1 MIFLFSRRLLQ
12 HVQTSTDWDDLCAPG
27 DLYKDSRRQKNGKA
41 PDQHGM
47 RSEHFKILMD
57 DPEILSLY
65 YTHIFQPILQGT
77 FHHDSQDSSI
87 GCQLEPVAKVYRK
100 CCVNGKVE
108 SGALKISFFG
118 SESLL
123 HRVVQERWNTRVF
136 QRSFLYTLVAGLR
149 EPETSEDLKLA
160 RGCLP
165 LAPFFKTPQFYG
177 VCCAST
183 RSNAAARA
191 V

>member
-1 MIFLFSRRLLQ
+1 MISWGTK
-12 HVQTSTDWDDLCAPG
+12 VPDDC
-27 DLYKDSRRQKNGKA
+27 
-41 PDQHGM
+41 
-47 RSEHFKILMD
+47 
-57 DPEILSLY
+57 
-65 YTHIFQPILQGT
+65 QPVVK
-77 FHHDSQDSSI
+77 
-87 GCQLEPVAKVYRK
+87 PNRK

-108 SGALKISFFG
+108 SGALKISFLG

-136 QRSFLYTLVAGLR
+136 KRSFLYTLVAGLR
-149 EPETSEDLKLA
+149 ETSEDLKLA